1 MNHLPSPTI
10 AAAARCT
17 VASHGL
23 VEARLSAIA
32 ALRDQ
37 PVPASA
43 PALPSRFLRHCDEQT
58 VVGMRA
64 VLEAIAGHPAP
75 RPAFDRYG
83 VIGSSC
89 AAGRIAAAQTL
100 AQLKTGGAVVVS
112 PHIVPQCSLHAPA
125 SAVSVALGMHG
136 PTIGTSGGPHALS
149 EGLFAAFSF
158 LQDATCDGIWLVVTE
173 WDEEPQLDSAGKPLD
188 DPLCRAL
195 ALALVPAGD
204 ATAGLTLHLR
214 RSVEIEGGL
223 GQEAQ
228 SLAAFARALAMCAT
242 GGVLT
247 SWSHACPW
255 GAEIRVV
262 ARESAQPAVLALRRE
277 AA

>member
-1 MNHLPSPTI
+1 MNTLPAITI
-10 AAAARCT
+10 AAAAGCT
-17 VASHGL
+17 VASHAL

-37 PVPASA
+37 PPPAGA
-43 PALPSRFLRHCDEQT
+43 PSLPPRFLRHCDEQT

-64 VLEAIAGHPAP
+64 VLEAIARHPAP

-100 AQLKTGGAVVVS
+100 SQLKTGGSVVVS

-136 PTIGTSGGPHALS
+136 PTIGASGGPHALS
-149 EGLFAAFSF
+149 EGLFTAFSL

-173 WDEEPQLDSAGKPLD
+173 WDEEPRLDPAGKPLD

-195 ALALVPAGD
+195 AMALVPSGD
-204 ATAGLTLHLR
+204 ATTSLTLHLHR
-214 RSVEIEGGL
+214 AADVSDRA

-228 SLAAFARALAMCAT
+228 SLASFAGALAMCAA
-242 GGVLT
+242 GGVLA

-262 ARESAQPAVLALRRE
+262 AREAAQSAVPAFHRE

>member
-17 VASHGL
+17 VASHAL
-23 VEARLSAIA
+23 VEARLSAIV

-37 PVPASA
+37 PVPAGA
-43 PALPSRFLRHCDEQT
+43 PALPPRFLRHCDEQT

-64 VLEAIAGHPAP
+64 VLEAIARHPAP

-100 AQLKTGGAVVVS
+100 SQLKTGGAVVVS

-136 PTIGTSGGPHALS
+136 PTIGASGGPHALS
-149 EGLFAAFSF
+149 EGLFTAFSF

-173 WDEEPQLDSAGKPLD
+173 WDEEPRLDPAGKPLD

-204 ATAGLTLHLR
+204 ATAALTLHLR
-214 RSVEIEGGL
+214 RDAEIEAGL

-228 SLAAFARALAMCAT
+228 SLAAFARALAMCAA
-242 GGVLT
+242 GGVLA

-262 ARESAQPAVLALRRE
+262 ARESAQPAVPALLRE

>member
-1 MNHLPSPTI
+1 
-10 AAAARCT
+10 
-17 VASHGL
+17 
-23 VEARLSAIA
+23 
-32 ALRDQ
+32 
-37 PVPASA
+37 
-43 PALPSRFLRHCDEQT
+43 
-58 VVGMRA
+58 MRA
-64 VLEAIAGHPAP
+64 VLEAIARHPAP

-136 PTIGTSGGPHALS
+136 PTIGASGGPHALS

-173 WDEEPQLDSAGKPLD
+173 WDEEPRLDAAGKPLD

-204 ATAGLTLHLR
+204 ATAALTLHLR
-214 RSVEIEGGL
+214 RDAAIEGGVA
-223 GQEAQ
+223 QEAQ
-228 SLAAFARALAMCAT
+228 SLASFARALAMCAA
-242 GGVLT
+242 GGVLA

-255 GAEIRVV
+255 GAEIRVL
-262 ARESAQPAVLALRRE
+262 AREPARAALPVLHRE

>member
-1 MNHLPSPTI
+1 MSKPSAITI
-10 AAAARCT
+10 AAAANCA
-17 VASHGL
+17 VASHAL
-23 VEARLSAIA
+23 VEARLSTIA

-37 PVPASA
+37 PPPAGA
-43 PALPSRFLRHCDEQT
+43 PSLPPRFLRHCDEQT

-64 VLEAIAGHPAP
+64 VLEAIARHPEP
-75 RPAFDRYG
+75 RPGFDRYG

-136 PTIGTSGGPHALS
+136 PTIGSSGGPHALS
-149 EGLFAAFSF
+149 EGLFTAFSF
-158 LQDATCDGIWLVVTE
+158 LQGGACDGIWLVVTE
-173 WDEEPQLDSAGKPLD
+173 WDEEPRLDAAGKPVD

-195 ALALVPAGD
+195 AIALVPA
-204 ATAGLTLHLR
+204 AHASASLTLHLHR
-214 RSVEIEGGL
+214 VADAGEGIA
-223 GQEAQ
+223 QEAQ
-228 SLAAFARALAMCAT
+228 SLASFARALSMCAS
-242 GGVLT
+242 GAVLA

-255 GAEIRVV
+255 GAEIRVL
-262 ARESAQPAVLALRRE
+262 AREATQPAVPAFRRE

>member
-1 MNHLPSPTI
+1 MSKPSAITI
-10 AAAARCT
+10 AAAANCA
-17 VASHGL
+17 VASHAL
-23 VEARLSAIA
+23 VEAPLSTIA

-37 PVPASA
+37 PPPAGA
-43 PALPSRFLRHCDEQT
+43 PSLPSRFLRHCDEQT

-64 VLEAIAGHPAP
+64 VLEAIARHPEP

-89 AAGRIAAAQTL
+89 AAGRISAAQTL

-136 PTIGTSGGPHALS
+136 PTIGSSGGPHALS
-149 EGLFAAFSF
+149 EGLFTAFSL
-158 LQDATCDGIWLVVTE
+158 LQNAACAGIWLVVTE
-173 WDEEPQLDSAGKPLD
+173 WDEEPRLDASGKPLD

-195 ALALVPAGD
+195 AIALVPAGD
-204 ATAGLTLHLR
+204 AAAALTLHLHR
-214 RSVEIEGGL
+214 HAEIEAHA

-228 SLAAFARALAMCAT
+228 SLASFARAIAMCAA
-242 GGVLT
+242 GGVLA

-255 GAEIRVV
+255 GAEIRVL
-262 ARESAQPAVLALRRE
+262 AREAAQSTQAAFRRE

>member
-1 MNHLPSPTI
+1 MNTIPAPTI

-17 VASHGL
+17 VASHAL
-23 VEARLSAIA
+23 VEIRLSAIA

-37 PVPASA
+37 PPPAGA
-43 PALPSRFLRHCDEQT
+43 PALPPRFLRHCDEQT
-58 VVGMRA
+58 VVGIRA
-64 VLEAIAGHPAP
+64 VLEAIARHPAP

-136 PTIGTSGGPHALS
+136 PVIGASGGPHALS

-173 WDEEPQLDSAGKPLD
+173 WDEEPRLDQAGKPVD

-204 ATAGLTLHLR
+204 ATAALTLHLR
-214 RSVEIEGGL
+214 RDATMEGRFA
-223 GQEAQ
+223 QEAQ
-228 SLAAFARALAMCAT
+228 SLASFARALTMCAA
-242 GGVLT
+242 GGVLA

-255 GAEIRVV
+255 GAEIRVL
-262 ARESAQPAVLALRRE
+262 ARASAVPALHRE

>member
-1 MNHLPSPTI
+1 MNTSPAISI
-10 AAAARCT
+10 AAEATCA
-17 VASHGL
+17 VASHAL

-37 PVPASA
+37 PPPAGA
-43 PALPSRFLRHCDEQT
+43 PPLPPRFLRHCDEQT
-58 VVGMRA
+58 VAGMRA

-136 PTIGTSGGPHALS
+136 PTIGASGGPHALS
-149 EGLFAAFSF
+149 EGLFTAFSL
-158 LQDATCDGIWLVVTE
+158 LQDATCDGVWLVVTE
-173 WDEEPQLDSAGKPLD
+173 WDEEPRLDQAGKPID

-204 ATAGLTLHLR
+204 ATASLSLHLHR
-214 RSVEIEGGL
+214 VGERDDSP

-228 SLAAFARALAMCAT
+228 SLASFARAVAMCAA
-242 GGVLT
+242 GGVLA

-255 GAEIRVV
+255 GAEIRVL
-262 ARESAQPAVLALRRE
+262 ARASARPALHRE